1 MDVTQTSLEAYRM
14 VRPQLGRL
22 QEQVLGILSDG
33 RWRSRDELEAETGL
47 NPNTLRPRVKELM
60 RYGAIQVRG
69 YDRKNNGRRVELLG
83 LR

>member
-22 QEQVLGILSDG
+22 QEQVLGILRDG

-47 NPNTLRPRVKELM
+47 DGNTLRPRVKELM
-60 RYGAIQVRG
+60 RYGVIQVRG